1 MIYGWGI
8 NDVPGDSTKTSDHIH
23 IYNTWTRMVR
33 RCYDK
38 KYQIAKPSYIGTVV
52 CEEWK
57 YYSNFREWYISNHIS
72 GYELDKDII
81 GGSKSIYSPDT
92 CAFVPTDINNSILMG
107 RNAHSHSV
115 YPLGVSE
122 IATTDRAKPF
132 CSEIYQNKKKRNL
145 GYYYTPEEA
154 HVPWQREK
162 VKYFEKL
169 IEKYKN
175 IVDSRVI
182 DGLQRR
188 IDIINDDIKNGR
200 LTSNINKI

>member
-1 MIYGWGI
+1 MIHGWGI
-8 NDVPGDSTKTSDHIH
+8 NDVKGDSTSSNPNYQ
-23 IYNTWTRMVR
+23 IYSTWSRMIR
-33 RCYDK
+33 RCHDK
-38 KYQIAKPSYIGTVV
+38 KYQLYKPTYIGTSV

-57 YYSNFREWYISNHIS
+57 YYSNFKEWYIHNYIS

-81 GGSKSIYSPDT
+81 GGRKQIYSPET

-107 RNAHSHSV
+107 RNANSHSV

-122 IATTDRAKPF
+122 ISTTERAKPF
-132 CSEIYQNKKKRNL
+132 CSEIYQNKKKRLL

-162 VKYFEKL
+162 VKYFEQL
-169 IEKYKN
+169 IKQYKN
-175 IVDSRVI
+175 IVDDRVI

-200 LTSNINKI
+200 LTGNINKI